1 METFIKI
8 LGASLLLIGVLFIV
22 ALVIGLP
29 IMLLWNWLMPV
40 IFGLPTLTF
49 CQAVGAAILANLLFK
64 ANINLKDK

>member
-49 CQAVGAAILANLLFK
+49 WQAVGSAILANLLFK